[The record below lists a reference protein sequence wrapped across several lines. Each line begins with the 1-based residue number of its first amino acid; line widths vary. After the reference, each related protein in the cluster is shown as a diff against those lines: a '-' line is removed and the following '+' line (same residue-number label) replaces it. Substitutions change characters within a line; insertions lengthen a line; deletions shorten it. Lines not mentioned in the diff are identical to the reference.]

1 MYNNIG
7 KKIKGLAQ
15 IIAYG
20 GIFLSC
26 LIGIAL
32 SLGFLADDNFSGSPL
47 IGIAI
52 AFAGSLICWLSG
64 FFTYGFG
71 ELVDQTTEINQNL
84 KTRKAEHKE

>member
-7 KKIKGLAQ
+7 KKIKSLAR

-20 GIFLSC
+20 GIFFSC
-26 LIGIAL
+26 LIGVAL
-32 SLGFLADDNFSGSPL
+32 SLGFLADDNFSGSSL

-52 AFAGSLICWLSG
+52 AFVGSFICWLSG

-71 ELVDQTTEINQNL
+71 ELVDQTTEINKKL
-84 KTRKAEHKE
+84 EYKKAESIE